1 MLPTVLRGP
10 AEVAIILGIVYIAYY
25 QAHGPFQI
33 FSIFPIMHF
42 ITILIEGHRN

>member
-25 QAHGPFQI
+25 QAHGPFQYFFNI
-33 FSIFPIMHF
+33 SYYAFYYYIDRG
-42 ITILIEGHRN
+42 T